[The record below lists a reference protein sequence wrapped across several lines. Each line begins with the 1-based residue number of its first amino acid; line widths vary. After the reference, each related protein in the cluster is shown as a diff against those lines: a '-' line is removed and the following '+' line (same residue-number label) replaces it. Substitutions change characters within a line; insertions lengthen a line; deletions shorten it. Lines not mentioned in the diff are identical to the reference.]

1 MKFLIFGIAFVGSLL
16 LGFWPNGVGGQKPAW
31 WRWLTI
37 TSCVALI
44 GFALGLPTAGTF
56 GGASMVSVSRGASA
70 VVPIRGTITEM
81 QGETLTLHDIHDK
94 PGTVDLSALNAD
106 ERASLTQGEDVIL
119 ALRKDGE
126 GYKAE
131 YIVSHSPWLALPLIP
146 ALEERARN
154 IYFHVPSAWLA
165 ELAWGIAMFFGIMYL
180 RKRRIEDDVKAS
192 SAAAVGALFCLL
204 ATATGSVWAKF
215 NWGSFW
221 NWDPRQTSIF
231 IVLIIYGAYFALRS
245 AIDNTELRARIS
257 SLYLILLILPVTFF
271 IFVYP
276 RINPGLHPGAEGSGT
291 IGPVVDPEAIWLN
304 TVKQNIF
311 ALGFFAFTLLYFWIV
326 NLSVRSRLLEM
337 RRKQRNAGE
346 SVTDNQRYTISA
358 IDSGS
363 VRLP

>member
-16 LGFWPNGVGGQKPAW
+16 LGFWPGGVGGAKPAW

-37 TSCVALI
+37 ISCVALI
-44 GFALGLPTAGTF
+44 GLALGLPTAGTF
-56 GGASMVSVSRGASA
+56 GGASMVSVSRGSNA
-70 VVPIRGTITEM
+70 VVPIRGTVSQVGPESL
-81 QGETLTLHDIHDK
+81 TLTDIHDK
-94 PGTVDLSALNAD
+94 SATVNLSGLDAD
-106 ERASLTQGEDVIL
+106 ERAALTDGKDVIL
-119 ALRKDGE
+119 ALQNEGE
-126 GYKAE
+126 EYRAE
-131 YIVSHSPWLALPLIP
+131 YIVSESPWLALPLIP

-245 AIDNTELRARIS
+245 AIDNAELRARIS
-257 SLYLILLILPVTFF
+257 SLYLCLLILPVTFF
-271 IFVYP
+271 IFIYP

-311 ALGFFAFTLLYFWIV
+311 ALGFFSFTLLYFWIV
-326 NLSVRSRLLEM
+326 NLSVRSRLLEL
-337 RRKQRNAGE
+337 RRVEGRAEE
-346 SVTDNQRYTISA
+346 SVTVNQQYTISA
-358 IDSGS
+358 IDPGQ
-363 VRLP
+363 VRHP